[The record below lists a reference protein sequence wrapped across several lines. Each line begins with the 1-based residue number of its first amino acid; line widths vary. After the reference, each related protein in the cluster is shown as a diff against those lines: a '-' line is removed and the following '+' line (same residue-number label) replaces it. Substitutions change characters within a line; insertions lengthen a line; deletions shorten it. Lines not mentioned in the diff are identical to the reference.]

1 MPKDPYAVLHALLR
15 AESVR
20 ERRSLRADDRT
31 AGNGDREQ
39 RPEQQDGKQQ
49 HLKQHRD

>member
-20 ERRSLRADDRT
+20 ERRSPRTDAAPAETRT
-31 AGNGDREQ
+31 ADRPQDQRPDRQGGDR
-39 RPEQQDGKQQ
+39 
-49 HLKQHRD
+49 RD